1 MQYLKKLDKEIKD
14 LSIKVNNLTEENNI
28 LKLDNSDMKKKLDAI
43 NKEFDEESYEQVLL
57 QQFETMKKAFSKRID
72 ELTLKLNNIEFDTR
86 TKIYKLEEDLKESEH
101 SKSLFLDQIL
111 ILRKQLNK

>member
-1 MQYLKKLDKEIKD
+1 
-14 LSIKVNNLTEENNI
+14 
-28 LKLDNSDMKKKLDAI
+28 
-43 NKEFDEESYEQVLL
+43 
-57 QQFETMKKAFSKRID
+57 MKKAFSKRID